1 MSLTVDISVN
11 VRGDEPLT
19 LAQAKEALVRLAIE
33 LVDENKIGMM
43 AQQLVDASAAERR
56 AAEARPR
63 HRAKARRRSEVSP

>member
-1 MSLTVDISVN
+1 MSLSIDISVN

-43 AQQLVDASAAERR
+43 AQQLVDASAARR
-56 AAEARPR
+56 LAEARPR
-63 HRAKARRRSEVSP
+63 HRAKANRA